1 MQTTEAMMT
10 TQQIASRLAALFREN
25 KWEQA
30 QSELFD
36 ENAFSIEP
44 YDELGLAT
52 VQGIE
57 AIKRKTEEFNEQIE
71 EVHSGY
77 VSDPVVAGKYIAFG
91 MGMDATNKKG
101 ERIKMDEI
109 AIYEVNE
116 GKIVKEQFFY

>member
-1 MQTTEAMMT
+1 MMT

-36 ENAFSIEP
+36 ENAVSIEP

-57 AIKRKTEEFNEQIE
+57 AIKRKTEEFNKQIE

-77 VSDPVVAGKYIAFG
+77 VTDPIVAGKYIAFG